1 PLSSETVLTMVQLSP
16 SPVLDLAPMSEHS
29 EVTAERQGSPRS
41 PTAEAP
47 PVLSSLQLALASSAP
62 TYQGYDTYIE
72 NGLICLK
79 HKIRNIEKKKLKLED
94 YKQRLK
100 AGEALNQDQLDAVE
114 KYDEVVHNLAFA
126 RELQKTFSSLSQDLL
141 KAQRKA
147 VRREQVQKTEVEKKR
162 LCTVL
167 QVHYIL
173 QSLQQEHVRKD
184 FRSGLNGAPFL
195 SAREL
200 ERLLGF
206 SERVGCK
213 RNESMSVEDQM
224 EQAAIVYGD
233 LLEGADKPVA
243 GTTYK
248 HLKEQLARLL
258 DCGYFDH
265 IPVPHSESL
274 EEAVAEVVKKPLA
287 PKRPAAGVP
296 EPSVPL
302 PKCEVPAREFLNR
315 RYLPETDF
323 RAQEQEGQPVPSWKA
338 EFLALKQQ
346 EPPDSWDM
354 EYTEKPA
361 SPPQSALKPWRAA
374 PAPVPAPAPAPMP
387 APAPTPVPKEQ
398 VEVKPP
404 PAAAAAEPKQA
415 STPSPSRAHQGIEL
429 LQSVKLVQ
437 LVCFLSP
444 HGGVQRR
451 ERKSRPEQEMKVFS
465 AFISLMVL
473 SYEIGANGLIQAP
486 KSDPSPVAVFTSPSP
501 LPADP
506 ELRKQKLQDLME
518 EIQGSF
524 SFMQVLQ
531 ASAPAGLPL
540 SACWGRPT
548 PTGQNPGPKSRKLI
562 DSVLEGEGSPGG
574 GTSRLKHSALG
585 TSTPL
590 ESSSQWKCLTERPV
604 KLCPPPQP
612 APVPAAP
619 VPPKSSLTN
628 AQTLC
633 APVLKYFCLLATVH
647 VAHALLLVFGV
658 RWPTRPAASQSCG
671 SPFSLFLNT
680 SFSPLVQVALI
691 HHRWEFIYGNITS
704 KNRTGNLHKDCFIFS
719 SLASITF
726 PAMETIFLQP
736 VPLFT
741 NSEGYHGTRLQ
752 VCARKEPQA
761 TGGFES
767 YKNGMPSPGG
777 NFIQPSYPARECTP
791 ILYGARESGFQQNYK
806 RGGLTGQRASSRATW
821 SDSSQVSSPE
831 RDNETFASVDS
842 GQGDSRC
849 ITPIDVPVSAPG
861 ATLMPVHVYPL
872 PQQMRV
878 AFSAARTSNFAPG
891 TLDQPI
897 VFDLLLNNLGET
909 FDMQLGRFSCPV
921 NGTYV
926 FIFHIL
932 KLAVNVPL
940 YVNLMRNEEV
950 MVSAY
955 ANDGAPDHET
965 ASNHAV
971 LQLYQGD
978 QIWLRLH
985 RGAIYGSSWK
995 YSTFSGYLLYQD

>member
-1 PLSSETVLTMVQLSP
+1 
-16 SPVLDLAPMSEHS
+16 
-29 EVTAERQGSPRS
+29 
-41 PTAEAP
+41 
-47 PVLSSLQLALASSAP
+47 
-62 TYQGYDTYIE
+62 
-72 NGLICLK
+72 
-79 HKIRNIEKKKLKLED
+79 
-94 YKQRLK
+94 
-100 AGEALNQDQLDAVE
+100 
-114 KYDEVVHNLAFA
+114 
-126 RELQKTFSSLSQDLL
+126 
-141 KAQRKA
+141 
-147 VRREQVQKTEVEKKR
+147 
-162 LCTVL
+162 
-167 QVHYIL
+167 
-173 QSLQQEHVRKD
+173 
-184 FRSGLNGAPFL
+184 
-195 SAREL
+195 
-200 ERLLGF
+200 
-206 SERVGCK
+206 
-213 RNESMSVEDQM
+213 
-224 EQAAIVYGD
+224 
-233 LLEGADKPVA
+233 
-243 GTTYK
+243 K

-274 EEAVAEVVKKPLA
+274 EEAVAEVVKKPVA

-323 RAQEQEGQPVPSWKA
+323 RTQEQEGQPVPAWKA

-374 PAPVPAPAPAPMP
+374 PAPAPAPAPMP
-387 APAPTPVPKEQ
+387 APAPAPVPKEQ
-398 VEVKPP
+398 VESSLK
-404 PAAAAAEPKQA
+404 
-415 STPSPSRAHQGIEL
+415 
-429 LQSVKLVQ
+429 SVKLVQ
-437 LVCFLSP
+437 PICFLSP

-451 ERKSRPEQEMKVFS
+451 ERKSRPEQEMKV
-465 AFISLMVL
+465 
-473 SYEIGANGLIQAP
+473 AP
-486 KSDPSPVAVFTSPSP
+486 KSDSSPVAVFTSPSP

-524 SFMQVLQ
+524 SFMQ
-531 ASAPAGLPL
+531 
-540 SACWGRPT
+540 
-548 PTGQNPGPKSRKLI
+548 

-585 TSTPL
+585 TSTPIVQR
-590 ESSSQWKCLTERPV
+590 EPKKCPSDLLP
-604 KLCPPPQP
+604 KALKS
-612 APVPAAP
+612 APVPAAQI
-619 VPPKSSLTN
+619 PPKLGLTN
-628 AQTLC
+628 GE
-633 APVLKYFCLLATVH
+633 PRFPEFKYFCLLVTVCNLCL
-647 VAHALLLVFGV
+647 VAFVSGV
-658 RWPTRPAASQSCG
+658 RWPAHPATLIHLKVFFCQFCG

-680 SFSPLVQVALI
+680 SFSSLIQVALI
-691 HHRWEFIYGNITS
+691 HLSQMLWRGVLNSILAARPLSPSPPQVFKVNAPLPPRSDSDMKAEPSSYSDSYSLSYSTASTQTPPECPTPSSGALEQDSLPPVSYPSDCVVSNGCPAYMSPGQHMGAFPRSSQPYYGRGAVRGVPRGARAPAHSYRSPSAYKENSNKIY
-704 KNRTGNLHKDCFIFS
+704 F
-719 SLASITF
+719 
-726 PAMETIFLQP
+726 EFLQP

-741 NSEGYHGTRLQ
+741 NNEDGFSVVILPFSTS
-752 VCARKEPQA
+752 
-761 TGGFES
+761 GGFES

>member
-1 PLSSETVLTMVQLSP
+1 MVQLSP

-404 PAAAAAEPKQA
+404 PAAAAAAEPK
-415 STPSPSRAHQGIEL
+415 
-429 LQSVKLVQ
+429 
-437 LVCFLSP
+437 
-444 HGGVQRR
+444 QRR
-451 ERKSRPEQEMKVFS
+451 ERKSRPEQEMKV
-465 AFISLMVL
+465 
-473 SYEIGANGLIQAP
+473 AP

-524 SFMQVLQ
+524 SFMQ
-531 ASAPAGLPL
+531 
-540 SACWGRPT
+540 
-548 PTGQNPGPKSRKLI
+548 

-590 ESSSQWKCLTERPV
+590 VQREPKKCPADLLP
-604 KLCPPPQP
+604 KALKP

-628 AQTLC
+628 GECSLIDSGVDFPTEEPDQDKMQLSNADGYVPTPLYPAGSGVAESSVDKASDPSP
-633 APVLKYFCLLATVH
+633 APASLPEECPPCSAT
-647 VAHALLLVFGV
+647 APSTPPQGQA
-658 RWPTRPAASQSCG
+658 
-671 SPFSLFLNT
+671 
-680 SFSPLVQVALI
+680 
-691 HHRWEFIYGNITS
+691 
-704 KNRTGNLHKDCFIFS
+704 FS
-719 SLASITF
+719 SPPSSHTLSMSAAPFQAMQTVFKVNAPLPPRSDSDMKAEPSSYSDSYSLSYSTASTQTPPECPAPSSSVLEQDSLPPVSYPSDCVVSNGCPAYMSPGQHMGAF
-726 PAMETIFLQP
+726 PRSSQP
-736 VPLFT
+736 YYGRGAVRGAPR
-741 NSEGYHGTRLQ
+741 G
-752 VCARKEPQA
+752 ARAPAHSYRSPSAYK
-761 TGGFES
+761 GGFES